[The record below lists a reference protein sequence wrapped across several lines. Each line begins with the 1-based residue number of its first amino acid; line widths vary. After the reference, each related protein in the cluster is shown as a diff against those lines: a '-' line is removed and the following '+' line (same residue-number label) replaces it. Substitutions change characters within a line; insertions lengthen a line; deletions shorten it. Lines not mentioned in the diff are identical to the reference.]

1 MDTSRE
7 YDQGRTVSLQSLQ
20 PGNKGVISRDEFEK
34 LDPADIEIYV
44 IKPVK
49 RISALLS
56 HVVCFSLS
64 FLIGVPLRDLC
75 LENTK
80 V

>member
-1 MDTSRE
+1 
-7 YDQGRTVSLQSLQ
+7 
-20 PGNKGVISRDEFEK
+20 VISRDEFEK

-56 HVVCFSLS
+56 HVV
-64 FLIGVPLRDLC
+64 
-75 LENTK
+75 
-80 V
+80 